1 MQVWHAICDRFD
13 SLGFQVH
20 PRSVNFDLCTAGY
33 GLIYKLQRLVIL
45 NSFFYICAFVFVI
58 LLSNLCDFGL
68 LHIHD
73 FFVNLDFLL
82 VILDIFRV
90 MHET

>member
-1 MQVWHAICDRFD
+1 
-13 SLGFQVH
+13 
-20 PRSVNFDLCTAGY
+20 
-33 GLIYKLQRLVIL
+33 
-45 NSFFYICAFVFVI
+45 VFVI
-58 LLSNLCDFGL
+58 LLSNFCDFGL
-68 LHIHD
+68 LHIYD

>member
-1 MQVWHAICDRFD
+1 MRTVGYSYAAVSDLSLTETRNIERIFLYLRICV
-13 SLGFQVH
+13 L
-20 PRSVNFDLCTAGY
+20 
-33 GLIYKLQRLVIL
+33 
-45 NSFFYICAFVFVI
+45 I
-58 LLSNLCDFGL
+58 LLCNICDFGL
-68 LHIHD
+68 LRTHG

>member
-1 MQVWHAICDRFD
+1 MT
-13 SLGFQVH
+13 S
-20 PRSVNFDLCTAGY
+20 T
-33 GLIYKLQRLVIL
+33 
-45 NSFFYICAFVFVI
+45 SFFYVCVFVFAI
-58 LLSNLCDFGL
+58 LLSNVCDFGL